1 MGGQKGSHDF
11 SPGKAASSAALERAL
26 VCLDNG
32 VEDDWNAEAAVA
44 SPTMI
49 ALFMV
54 TEIGSRMNYYYCK
67 CRNDATPCK
76 QVCKFAGDSSL
87 SQPRPRLDRLSILML
102 GSLPKTPILSTLIVF
117 GVII

>member
-26 VCLDNG
+26 VCLDSG
-32 VEDDWNAEAAVA
+32 VDDDWNAEAAVA

-54 TEIGSRMNYYYCK
+54 TEIVSSRMIITI
-67 CRNDATPCK
+67 ASVETTPHCASK
-76 QVCKFAGDSSL
+76 LSWVTHHCPNLSRSFVDSHAG
-87 SQPRPRLDRLSILML
+87 
-102 GSLPKTPILSTLIVF
+102 LPKTPILSTLIVF